1 MATPDYTQQAEDH
14 QAVLILI
21 SSVSSEDHLSDR
33 SFNKIFDRI
42 SRLNEVRI
50 GDAQGLGV
58 ERVIRLRFKKT
69 DNYSTEDNEWG
80 DFQYHR
86 KVLGLIT
93 VGKVDNSSDEDQLSI
108 LSENH
113 EKLMQD
119 YSGTLLDSR
128 CFIFKS
134 NSNDVS
140 SNAPKIIKPSPSHV
154 TLTLSSSQSTQ
165 AIASP
170 TTTPDCNSR
179 LNGFTFPSSPF
190 DSSKDSSVSEKDN
203 HVAVSHTNQDENA
216 ESVNQV
222 STSHNVIFEKCL
234 KANVNAGESPIA
246 SGYDSSK
253 STVKTQCDSDH
264 PLDDPLSGRSRS
276 TSNSTCTVQ
285 RIFYRSSSIS
295 ASNELSDATLSS
307 MELKMEE
314 DIKELVASLFW
325 VIESRRLDKSYEKS
339 NCKIPLPM
347 APFETKYLIGV
358 DTKKRLLG
366 RIKKQIGDLSLLAGH
381 PSEALTHYGSAV
393 EILRGAGDYL
403 WLAAALEGQLV
414 ASLVL
419 MYPTFGKKRRS
430 SIQRNSS
437 LPPNKFRI
445 VQQQI
450 SSNGNDKA
458 TSESIISAKDVDI
471 KITNLSSS
479 STSSSSSASS
489 PSSVSSPTSPSE
501 PSSCN
506 SNPVNSNNDKFQES
520 VDLQRRHSENQ
531 CKDRGRNESRNSKFN
546 LSLRSKGRSTYQKR
560 MDSAMMKALSK
571 LMITSASDFFEK
583 YKEACCHYAK
593 FKNAA
598 VIEMECSFKAARVL
612 KFLQKYLNSSEFI
625 QNAVFISVP
634 QSNDE
639 RVKRLTVIADLY
651 TEIGFHRKAAFYK
664 RFAALQSVSVELTS
678 PNWSHCYDLLVSSLD
693 GYKLTLDPMEYEERM
708 VVTSKLSCG
717 WAGIHIQLLQELIT
731 TARKMN
737 ANAIA
742 MRHLTFL
749 LQSLVSHATPKQRK
763 EFAGQLEQLSR
774 ICGEGAP
781 VPLTLESGLV
791 IPSVNLSKFPYVV
804 SFTVKNLAPHLRPFK
819 MKTTLDAATAASQ
832 AALNPSSASP
842 FIFTPLQLNR
852 PLNPSRKS
860 SVDLSQVLEYQW
872 VQNEPCSVLLQVY
885 NHLPIELTVDHMK
898 LLTNGVPFDD
908 IPLCISL
915 GAESG
920 PTPVTLTGTPTSSGR
935 MEIQGYSTHVLGV
948 KSSCLL
954 RQLPHR
960 RKMKVPHVFLID
972 VVPPLPLLSLSCP
985 DLDKSSYLSSN
996 TSSSSLLQSA
1006 DVDYV
1011 SGNYSLTL
1019 YAGQRKSV
1027 SIFVANSSSCQ
1038 DQLIELISMR
1048 TVSKQ
1053 LTKSEENQF
1062 ISLNCDIESNL
1073 PLKAGASF
1081 EFNIDFY
1088 GFFDFMVPESKRSQ
1102 YISYA
1107 RKKSGT
1113 ATPIHPSGPN
1123 SLLTVT
1129 NSALAS
1135 PVKKASGATSSNNL
1149 QIGTALS
1156 NFLSKL
1162 QAKKDRSKDDSRPDS
1177 SLESYPSKVSTRTL
1191 FQPSNRCHSL
1201 SCFTVAFAADI

>member
-14 QAVLILI
+14 QAILILI
-21 SSVSSEDHLSDR
+21 SCVSDEDHLSNR
-33 SFNKIFDRI
+33 SYNKIFDRI

-69 DNYSTEDNEWG
+69 ENYSTEDNEWG

-93 VGKVDNSSDEDQLSI
+93 IGKVDSSKDEDQLS
-108 LSENH
+108 LVSENH

-134 NSNDVS
+134 NCNEVS

-154 TLTLSSSQSTQ
+154 TLTLTSSQSNH

-170 TTTPDCNSR
+170 STTPDSGSR
-179 LNGFTFPSSPF
+179 FNGFSFPSSPF
-190 DSSKDSSVSEKDN
+190 DSSKDSHLMKNDN
-203 HVAVSHTNQDENA
+203 HVTATADNQVEKS
-216 ESVNQV
+216 ESVNHT
-222 STSHNVIFEKCL
+222 STSQNVIFEKCL
-234 KANVNAGESPIA
+234 RANVNAGESPVV
-246 SGYDSSK
+246 SSHETSN
-253 STVKTQCDSDH
+253 STVKSQCDTNH
-264 PLDDPLSGRSRS
+264 PLDDPLSGRTRS
-276 TSNSTCTVQ
+276 SSNSTCTVQ

-295 ASNELSDATLSS
+295 TSNELSDATLSS

-339 NCKIPLPM
+339 NNKIPLPM

-445 VQQQI
+445 IQQQI
-450 SSNGNDKA
+450 SSNVNDKE

-471 KITNLSSS
+471 KVTNLSS
-479 STSSSSSASS
+479 STSSSSSSSS
-489 PSSVSSPTSPSE
+489 PSSPFSVSSPTSPSE

-506 SNPVNSNNDKFQES
+506 SNSVIGNNEHKNQDSVNLD
-520 VDLQRRHSENQ
+520 RRHSENQ
-531 CKDRGRNESRNSKFN
+531 TRDRGRNDTRNSKFN

-571 LMITSASDFFEK
+571 LMITSPGDFFEK

-598 VIEMECSFKAARVL
+598 VVEMECSFKAARVL

-651 TEIGFHRKAAFYK
+651 TEIGFDRKAAFYK
-664 RFAALQSVSVELTS
+664 RFAALQSVSVELAS

-693 GYKLTLDPMEYEERM
+693 GYKLTLDPIEYEERM
-708 VVTSKLSCG
+708 VVTSRLSCG

-737 ANAIA
+737 ANSIA

-749 LQSLVSHATPKQRK
+749 LQALVSHATPKQRK
-763 EFAGQLEQLSR
+763 EFTGQLEQLSR

-781 VPLTLESGLV
+781 VPLTLDSGLQ
-791 IPSVNLSKFPYVV
+791 IPPVNLSKFPYVV

-819 MKTTLDAATAASQ
+819 MKTTLDPATAASR
-832 AALNPSSASP
+832 AALNSSSSSP

-860 SVDLSQVLEYQW
+860 SLDLSQVLEYQW

-935 MEIQGYSTHVLGV
+935 MEIQGYSTQVLGV

-1019 YAGQRKSV
+1019 YAGQKKSV

-1123 SLLTVT
+1123 SLLTIT

-1135 PVKKASGATSSNNL
+1135 PVKKPSGATQSNNL

-1156 NFLSKL
+1156 NFLAKL
-1162 QAKKDRSKDDSRPDS
+1162 QTKKDRNKDDNRPDS
-1177 SLESYPSKVSTRTL
+1177 SLESYPSKVIITCHCQCIFYSSL
-1191 FQPSNRCHSL
+1191 FFLLLSPSL
-1201 SCFTVAFAADI
+1201 